1 VKTILIVEDE
11 PSIAQVMCIV
21 LEWEGYK
28 VMTAANGREG
38 LDQLT
43 QERPDMIISDLMMPF
58 LTGVQM
64 YSLMQADPALRD
76 IPVVFMS
83 AAGAEPALSSVPNYS
98 GLLWKP
104 FDLSA
109 LLYAVSHVIG
119 LPEHE

>member
-1 VKTILIVEDE
+1 VTTILIVEDE
-11 PSIAQVMCIV
+11 PSIAQIMCIV
-21 LEWEGYK
+21 LEREGYN
-28 VMTAANGREG
+28 VMTATNGQEG

-43 QERPDMIISDLMMPF
+43 QERPDLVISDVMMPF

-64 YSLMQADPALRD
+64 YSIMQADPALRD

-83 AAGAEPALSSVPNYS
+83 AAGAEPGLSSVPNYS

-104 FDLSA
+104 FDLSV
-109 LLYAVSHVIG
+109 LLYAVSKAIG